1 MVKVSVNR
9 FVERRIQATRRT
21 VETNTLK
28 IRRKALKNLK
38 EIFEAASK
46 MAGGEIKHQR
56 IDGKMVPVRLQQR
69 WAWLEIAKCA
79 AYTIKDI
86 ASNINEEKIYAQLN
100 ELERLLKDAKK
111 AGKKEMTLQDKP
123 ESALP

>member
-111 AGKKEMTLQDKP
+111 AGKRR
-123 ESALP
+123 

>member
-21 VETNTLK
+21 VETHTSK
-28 IRRKALKNLK
+28 IRSKALKNLK

-56 IDGKMVPVRLQQR
+56 KGGKMVPIRLKQR
-69 WAWLEIAKCA
+69 WAWLEIARCT
-79 AYTIKDI
+79 AYIIKEV
-86 ASNINEEKIYAQLN
+86 ASNIDEEKIYTQLKD
-100 ELERLLKDAKK
+100 LERLLKEAEEKAKPK
-111 AGKKEMTLQDKP
+111 QTLT
-123 ESALP
+123 S